1 MPTILRHE
9 RSASVKPITITTG
22 SGAARMALGVFC
34 LAAATLSYAANM
46 VEMQVVSV
54 ITPAACTPMLSG
66 GGVAD
71 YGTIPASSLK
81 PGAVTPLP
89 AKSLSFS
96 INCDA
101 AAKVSVR
108 AIDNRTSSVIV
119 GIIAA
124 GSGDGNLNDSFNFGL
139 GTAAGKSIGGYAIV
153 FQPASYTG
161 DYQQTQLLYSTDSGT
176 TWQPSTTGYVA
187 KNRRFAWGAPG
198 SSYVSSLRTISGTV
212 TVQPYINKPE
222 HLSLS
227 QEILLDGSATLELS
241 YL

>member
-1 MPTILRHE
+1 MKHI
-9 RSASVKPITITTG
+9 KITTG
-22 SGAARMALGVFC
+22 SRTTSIALGIFC
-34 LAAATLSYAANM
+34 LAATTLSCAANM

-71 YGTIPASSLK
+71 YGTIPARSLK

-119 GIIAA
+119 GIVAA
-124 GSGDGNLNDSFNFGL
+124 GSGDGTLSDSFNFGL

-161 DYQQTQLLYSTDSGT
+161 DYQQAQLLYSTDSGT
-176 TWQPSTTGYVA
+176 TWQASTTGNVA
-187 KNRRFAWGAPG
+187 KNRSFGWGAPG

-222 HLSLS
+222 NLSLS

>member
-1 MPTILRHE
+1 MKH
-9 RSASVKPITITTG
+9 ITIATG
-22 SGAARMALGVFC
+22 SGMARMALGIFC
-34 LAAATLSYAANM
+34 LAATTLSCAANM

-71 YGTIPASSLK
+71 YGIIPARSLK
-81 PGAVTPLP
+81 PGTVTPLP
-89 AKSLSFS
+89 SKSLSFS

-101 AAKVSVR
+101 AAKVSIR
-108 AIDNRTSSVIV
+108 AIDNRTNSVIV

-187 KNRRFAWGAPG
+187 KNRSFGWGAQG
-198 SSYVSSLRTISGTV
+198 SSHVSSLRTISGTV

-222 HLSLS
+222 SLSLS

>member
-1 MPTILRHE
+1 MNIAIKT
-9 RSASVKPITITTG
+9 AT
-22 SGAARMALGVFC
+22 AALGLSC
-34 LAAATLSYAANM
+34 LAVTMLADAASM
-46 VEMQVVSV
+46 VEMQVVSI

-71 YGTIPASSLK
+71 YGTIPARTLK
-81 PGAVTPLP
+81 PGTVTPLP

-101 AAKVSVR
+101 AAKVSIK

-153 FQPASYTG
+153 FQPGSYTG
-161 DYQQTQLLYSTDSGT
+161 DYQPAQLLYSTDSGT
-176 TWQPSTTGYVA
+176 TWQASTTGYIA
-187 KNRRFAWGAPG
+187 KNRSFSWGAPG
-198 SSYVSSLRTISGTV
+198 TSYVSSLRTISGTV
-212 TVQPYINKPE
+212 VVQPYINKPE
-222 HLSLS
+222 NLSLS

>member
-1 MPTILRHE
+1 MKNI
-9 RSASVKPITITTG
+9 ASTPIMT
-22 SGAARMALGVFC
+22 LGIFC
-34 LAAATLSYAANM
+34 IAAATATVTHAANM

-71 YGTIPASSLK
+71 YGTIPARSLK

-101 AAKVSVR
+101 AAKVSIR

-119 GIIAA
+119 GILAA

-139 GTAAGKSIGGYAIV
+139 GTASGKSIGGYAIV
-153 FQPASYTG
+153 FQPGSYTG
-161 DYQQTQLLYSTDSGT
+161 DYQQAQLLYSTDSGT
-176 TWQPSTTGYVA
+176 TWQPSTNGYIA
-187 KNRRFAWGAPG
+187 KNRSFSWGAPG

-212 TVQPYINKPE
+212 VVQPYINKPE
-222 HLSLS
+222 NLSLS

>member
-1 MPTILRHE
+1 MTNIANRL
-9 RSASVKPITITTG
+9 ATVVLT
-22 SGAARMALGVFC
+22 VFC
-34 LAAATLSYAANM
+34 LPVATLSYAANM
-46 VEMQVVSV
+46 VEMQIVSV
-54 ITPAACTPMLSG
+54 ITPAACTPILSG

-71 YGTIPASSLK
+71 HGTIPASSLK

-119 GIIAA
+119 GIVAA

-161 DYQQTQLLYSTDSGT
+161 DYQQAQLLYLTDSGT

-187 KNRRFAWGAPG
+187 KNRSFGWGAPG
-198 SSYVSSLRTISGTV
+198 GNYVSSLRTISGTV

-222 HLSLS
+222 NLSLS

>member
-1 MPTILRHE
+1 ME
-9 RSASVKPITITTG
+9 RSAFVKNIAIRTATV
-22 SGAARMALGVFC
+22 ALGLSC
-34 LAAATLSYAANM
+34 IGATALSGAANM
-46 VEMQVVSV
+46 VEMQVVTV

-71 YGTIPASSLK
+71 YGTIPARSLK

-119 GIIAA
+119 GIVAA

-161 DYQQTQLLYSTDSGT
+161 DYRQAQLLYSTDSGT

-187 KNRRFAWGAPG
+187 KNRSFGWGAAG

-212 TVQPYINKPE
+212 TVLPYLNKPE
-222 HLSLS
+222 NLSLS